1 MPGTSRTPAPL
12 DPHTSTPQ
20 SPHQHPPIPTEPLGL
35 AQAAPAA
42 AHPLQGRGQLPTQEL
57 PTQSLIPSH
66 FVFLPL
72 GAMLSKAQKEDARCK
87 ALVNDRSAGTQLLR
101 AGGGQQLPQPWGCRT
116 RPLAP
121 LKPSMS
127 CVLAGCFGLVS
138 ETREILPE
146 MQSSLERPS
155 EQRVASVQSTAAAP
169 EMLPQDAGSRHRI
182 ELQSKCRQPI
192 KIPHEE
198 CERQLSQQSRPV
210 ALS

>member
-1 MPGTSRTPAPL
+1 
-12 DPHTSTPQ
+12 
-20 SPHQHPPIPTEPLGL
+20 
-35 AQAAPAA
+35 
-42 AHPLQGRGQLPTQEL
+42 
-57 PTQSLIPSH
+57 
-66 FVFLPL
+66 
-72 GAMLSKAQKEDARCK
+72 MLSKAQKEDARCK

-155 EQRVASVQSTAAAP
+155 EQSTAAAP
-169 EMLPQDAGSRHRI
+169 EMLPQDAGSRQRI

-192 KIPHEE
+192 KISHEE
-198 CERQLSQQSRPV
+198 
-210 ALS
+210 